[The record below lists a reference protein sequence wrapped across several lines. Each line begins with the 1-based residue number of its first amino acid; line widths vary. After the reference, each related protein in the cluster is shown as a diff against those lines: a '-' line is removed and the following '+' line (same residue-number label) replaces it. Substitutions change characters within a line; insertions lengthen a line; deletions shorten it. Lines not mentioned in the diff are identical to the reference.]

1 MIRHALLFAIAIAL
15 PNASAFAQNTAPGN
29 YKDWNKV
36 DSVQIVQSFKF
47 ADYSKITVLPL
58 DKRDIKMPADTDN
71 TYKPTK
77 QILEESDTHFLE
89 GLRKGVNDFRK
100 DVTVEK
106 SEVEVKDA
114 KVLLVRGKLVALNP
128 GSRAAR
134 VFGGFGAGAASA
146 KITIEIVDASTGAV
160 LARMTHERRA
170 GTGNFGG
177 AYEKVMSK
185 ALTEVGETF
194 GKGLKGF

>member
-15 PNASAFAQNTAPGN
+15 PGASAFAQNTTPGN

-47 ADYSKITVLPL
+47 ADYNKIMVLPL

-89 GLRKGVNDFRK
+89 GLRKGVSDFRK

-106 SEVEVKDA
+106 SETEIKDA
-114 KVLLVRGKLVALNP
+114 KVLLVRSKLIALNP

-134 VFGGFGAGAASA
+134 VWGGFGAGAASA
-146 KITIEIVDASTGAV
+146 KIAIEIVDASTGTV
-160 LARMTHERRA
+160 LSRMTHERRA